1 MNRIRKIKRFIKIS
15 VATFVILLAIVLA
28 FFVDYQQNFEN
39 SNMTKWNDVS
49 ESQRVSILRHIVKKD
64 DVNRELLIAC
74 INKIATLPDAS
85 EMMIRDAVSLCYN
98 GIKLNENTD
107 DNEDN
112 K

>member
-1 MNRIRKIKRFIKIS
+1 MDRIRKIKRFIKIS
-15 VATFVILLAIVLA
+15 VAVVVILTALILA

-39 SNMTKWNDVS
+39 SNMTKWNDIS
-49 ESQRVSILRHIVKKD
+49 ESQRISILRHVIKKD
-64 DVNRELLIAC
+64 DVNRELLISC
-74 INKIATLPDAS
+74 INKIATLPNAH
-85 EMMIRDAVSLCYN
+85 EMMIRDAISLCYN